1 MARIQI
7 PLDAL
12 TSRLKLGSH
21 LEGVRSQSISTRFA
35 NLRPISE
42 FLNLS
47 RLSKPASFGEVQS
60 RVNYNLTYFSSNY
73 VAVAIMLL
81 IYSLLTN
88 LTLLFDIIFVGL
100 GLFAI
105 KKLDGR
111 DLELGFA
118 RATTSQLYTG
128 LFVIAVPLFI
138 WANPIGSALC
148 FFRGGGLGG
157 RPRTPNFT
165 PPWGRSSWSKPNLRR
180 KPRERYFEELDSDD
194 DDGQGVVLDRSH
206 FGDETSFPDAVA
218 GPYTQS
224 RRKHEYDD
232 DTRLSEDEVPMDDR
246 STNTMQVALRKKEDL
261 LLEQALERIRRAQMM
276 GKQNVKLSK
285 PELRALEQKRKTDE
299 SKRARTTSGSTQ
311 ADRRRSSGQL
321 KATAKEFKAVKRKS
335 VGIGPPFERTHD
347 MDRRTLTPPGI
358 IVPGPDGRPMHAPI
372 GYYPYSSNV
381 ASSNRDSRSGSRSGS
396 SANLQHSSPP
406 LPSDQYWSPQPR
418 YSPHADYAPPS
429 PGSRNSPVLRR
440 LPDDPYWNPRP
451 RSSSSNQPHPP
462 DSYYH
467 QPYPSY
473 PNLTPSQYSQ
483 GRRIVS
489 GPAELHGPLHRRP
502 PPLPSNYAASS
513 DPALPHR
520 THAGEQYQDH
530 DLSAEDTDDDE
541 DDGVQVDVRS
551 DEYGYEIRRGIEV
564 RSDIRPRKPPR

>member
-7 PLDAL
+7 PLEAL
-12 TSRLKLGSH
+12 TSRLNLGSR

-47 RLSKPASFGEVQS
+47 RLSKPAGFGEVQS
-60 RVNYNLTYFSSNY
+60 RVNYNLAYFSSNY

-88 LTLLFDIIFVGL
+88 LTLLFDIVFVGL

-138 WANPIGSALC
+138 WANPIGSALWLV
-148 FFRGGGLGG
+148 GATGVSILGHAS
-157 RPRTPNFT
+157 FMD
-165 PPWGRSSWSKPNLRR
+165 KPIDTA
-180 KPRERYFEELDSDD
+180 FSEE
-194 DDGQGVVLDRSH
+194 
-206 FGDETSFPDAVA
+206 A
-218 GPYTQS
+218 S
-224 RRKHEYDD
+224 RRKHDYDD
-232 DTRLSEDEVPMDDR
+232 DTRLSEDEVAIDDR
-246 STNTMQVALRKKEDL
+246 STNTLQVALRKKEDL
-261 LLEQALERIRRAQMM
+261 LLEQALERIRRAQIM

-299 SKRARTTSGSTQ
+299 FKRARTTSGSTQ

-321 KATAKEFKAVKRKS
+321 KATAKESKPVKRKN
-335 VGIGPPFERTHD
+335 VGNGPPPERAQD
-347 MDRRTLTPPGI
+347 MDRRTSTPPGI
-358 IVPGPDGRPMHAPI
+358 IVPGADGRPIHAPI
-372 GYYPYSSNV
+372 GYYPFSSNV

-406 LPSDQYWSPQPR
+406 LPPDQYWSPQPR
-418 YSPHADYAPPS
+418 YSQHADYAPPS
-429 PGSRNSPVLRR
+429 PRSRNSPVLRR
-440 LPDDPYWNPRP
+440 LPDDPNWNPRP
-451 RSSSSNQPHPP
+451 RSSSSNQPYPP

-489 GPAELHGPLHRRP
+489 GPAELRGPHHRRP

-530 DLSAEDTDDDE
+530 DLSTEETDDGE

-551 DEYGYEIRRGIEV
+551 DEYGYEIRTGTEI
-564 RSDIRPRKPPR
+564 RSDIRPRKPQR

>member
-12 TSRLKLGSH
+12 TSRLNLGSR

-47 RLSKPASFGEVQS
+47 RLSKPAGFGEVQS
-60 RVNYNLTYFSSNY
+60 RVNYNLAYFSSNY

-88 LTLLFDIIFVGL
+88 LTLLFDIVFVGL

-111 DLELGFA
+111 DLDLGFA

-138 WANPIGSALC
+138 WANPIGSALWLV
-148 FFRGGGLGG
+148 GATG
-157 RPRTPNFT
+157 
-165 PPWGRSSWSKPNLRR
+165 
-180 KPRERYFEELDSDD
+180 
-194 DDGQGVVLDRSH
+194 
-206 FGDETSFPDAVA
+206 
-218 GPYTQS
+218 S
-224 RRKHEYDD
+224 RRKHDYDD
-232 DTRLSEDEVPMDDR
+232 DTRLSEDEVAMDDR
-246 STNTMQVALRKKEDL
+246 STNTLQVALRKKEDL

-299 SKRARTTSGSTQ
+299 FKRARPTQGSTQ

-321 KATAKEFKAVKRKS
+321 KATAKDSKPVKRKS
-335 VGIGPPFERTHD
+335 VGIGPPSERTQD
-347 MDRRTLTPPGI
+347 MDRRTSTPPGI

-372 GYYPYSSNV
+372 GYYPFSSNV

-418 YSPHADYAPPS
+418 YSQHADYAPPS
-429 PGSRNSPVLRR
+429 PRSRNSPVLRR
-440 LPDDPYWNPRP
+440 LPDDPNWNPRP
-451 RSSSSNQPHPP
+451 RSSSSNQPYPP

-489 GPAELHGPLHRRP
+489 GPAELRGPLHRRP

-520 THAGEQYQDH
+520 THAGEHYKDH
-530 DLSAEDTDDDE
+530 NLSAEETDDDE

-551 DEYGYEIRRGIEV
+551 DEFGYEIRTGNEI